1 MPWLRAEGGLSTKP
15 SVLKAILL
23 HSAVVCCKASLV
35 TAVEPLDP
43 AEAAVLEG
51 CHAARASALTTLLA
65 TSSPD
70 NTHCCLA
77 VTVAVDL
84 GPLQLLVTLL
94 SVLRGM
100 PNCSEVNFGL
110 VYPFRTMIFKDITV

>member
-23 HSAVVCCKASLV
+23 HSAVVCCKA
-35 TAVEPLDP
+35 PLDT